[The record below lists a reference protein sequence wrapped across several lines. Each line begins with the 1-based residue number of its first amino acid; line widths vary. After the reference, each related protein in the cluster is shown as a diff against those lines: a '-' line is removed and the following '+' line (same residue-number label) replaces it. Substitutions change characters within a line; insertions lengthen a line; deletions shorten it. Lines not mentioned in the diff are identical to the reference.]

1 MAALGTWLSSVRRL
15 HCSAAAR
22 AGGQWRLKQGL
33 AANSAGYGP
42 LTELPDWSF
51 ADGRPAPPMRGQ
63 LRRQAQREKLARRI
77 VLLTQEMDAGL
88 QAWKLRQQ
96 KLEEERKQEKG
107 LKPKGISLRSPP
119 PPQ

>member
-1 MAALGTWLSSVRRL
+1 
-15 HCSAAAR
+15 
-22 AGGQWRLKQGL
+22 
-33 AANSAGYGP
+33 
-42 LTELPDWSF
+42 
-51 ADGRPAPPMRGQ
+51 MRGQ